1 SKTAVFS
8 KDEILC
14 SHPGSALLSRHV
26 PIIAGE
32 QARRVELQ
40 RVDPKRGFCF
50 SEFFMDGLGILLV
63 GSCTDVSIGHQ
74 AHNPASDPNLTK
86 VEDQYKRFRTNIKA
100 QVQFKLSLHYFKNR
114 LKCYSTG

>member
-1 SKTAVFS
+1 MDRKTAVFS

-50 SEFFMDGLGILLV
+50 RCKHLLGKNILMMSLNAAITLLQARV
-63 GSCTDVSIGHQ
+63 IG
-74 AHNPASDPNLTK
+74 TMT
-86 VEDQYKRFRTNIKA
+86 VEDCLQYINGEKDPCTLGLASITKEESDAGIPMNSWF
-100 QVQFKLSLHYFKNR
+100 
-114 LKCYSTG
+114 